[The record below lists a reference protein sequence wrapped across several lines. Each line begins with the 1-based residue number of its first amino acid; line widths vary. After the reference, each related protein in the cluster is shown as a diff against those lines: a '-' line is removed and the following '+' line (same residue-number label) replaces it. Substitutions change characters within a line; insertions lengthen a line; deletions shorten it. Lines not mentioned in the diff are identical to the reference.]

1 MTRCRNNLP
10 ALTASEKSAECIMY
24 RQLLRVTTLVP
35 PRDAAHHTA
44 RYGTIKL
51 LWLFGHSQDAGSAT
65 PAGGRLDRVHTP
77 LMKPQRL
84 MYSPTR
90 SRRLNEM
97 LGLIVL
103 VVAGLL
109 LLALVS
115 YTPSD
120 PSFNSVGDGAGTHL
134 AHNWTGLVGAYSAD
148 LLLQTLGIAIFFV
161 PLALLRIGLS
171 WIRSQRVGS
180 TKAKVAGILL
190 WLIFAPALIALMPG
204 EMLWRHALPISGIEG
219 TILAGGLIHFVNY
232 PGAMILCGLMVAL
245 SLYLTTTFLLANA
258 GSWFTAHFG
267 FIRSLSDRYAAWKS
281 KRRGAADEEFDE
293 AFASKREIAA
303 AMARKQEAGE
313 GDAAR
318 NGSLLSSFFGWFGR
332 RNRKQEDESDAT
344 VSQGPEVNDEPASV
358 WQTMPRTLVDAAPM
372 TGLHVAAA
380 AAAPYAAQLAAAAAP
395 LRSAQAAGAVETPSA
410 AEVEDDGWLNA
421 PERRTPPPILAM
433 PKASHVAMPEPPPA
447 RIPTLKPVQTVGLP
461 PMPSPMQDIAAQNIA
476 FGKRADADQRAVA
489 ITPKSVRGYKLPPS
503 SLLYKS
509 EEHAQVRENELRE
522 EARVLVEKCG
532 EFGVDGSVEQIN
544 PGPVVTTFEFRPDA
558 GVKYSRV
565 TGLADDLC
573 LAMAA
578 ESILI
583 ERMPGKSTVGIQVPN
598 HERETIWLR
607 DVVECENF
615 AQSKSKLAIALGKDI
630 SGRIVIGDLAS
641 MPHVL
646 IAGSTGSGKSVA
658 INAMIMSVLFKS
670 TPEQVRMILVDPK
683 RVELGMYEGIPHLFT
698 PIITEAKLAANA
710 LRNAVREMER
720 RLKLLAANHVRN
732 IDQFNKLFENGS
744 EYLFADVNQ
753 EPLPYI
759 MIIIDELADLMM
771 LDRANVEEA
780 ITRLAQMARA
790 VGIHLVLATQR
801 PSVDVITGL
810 IKANVPTRMSFRL
823 ATKVD
828 SRTIIDSNGAE
839 SLLGR
844 GDMLFLPPGTSRL
857 QRVHAPFV
865 TEKEIAAVTEF
876 WKAQGEAEYVHGFLE
891 GPKDE
896 KSSEGGSSG
905 DGEEDDA
912 LFDDAVRLVFEF
924 GKASTSLLQRRLRI
938 GYGRAAHL
946 IDMMERDGL
955 VGPADGSKPREIL
968 KSPSYFSEVDAS
980 TR

>member
-1 MTRCRNNLP
+1 MR
-10 ALTASEKSAECIMY
+10 
-24 RQLLRVTTLVP
+24 
-35 PRDAAHHTA
+35 
-44 RYGTIKL
+44 
-51 LWLFGHSQDAGSAT
+51 
-65 PAGGRLDRVHTP
+65 
-77 LMKPQRL
+77 PQRL
-84 MYSPTR
+84 IYSPTR

-97 LGLIVL
+97 LGLCVL
-103 VVAGLL
+103 AVAALL
-109 LLALVS
+109 LLALAT
-115 YTPSD
+115 YTPQD
-120 PSFNSVGDGAGTHL
+120 PSFDTVSGALGLHP
-134 AHNWTGLVGAYSAD
+134 ARNWTGLLGSYTAD
-148 LLLQTLGIAIFFV
+148 LLLQVFGVAIV
-161 PLALLRIGLS
+161 VLPLCLLRIGVC
-171 WIRSQRVGS
+171 WMRSRAVGAPL
-180 TKAKVAGILL
+180 AKIIGLGL
-190 WLIFAPALIALMPG
+190 WLLFAPAAIALLPG
-204 EMLWRHALPISGIEG
+204 HALWRHALPISGVEG
-219 TILAGGLIHFVNY
+219 RLLADGLVLLVNL
-232 PGAMILCGLMVAL
+232 PGAITVCALMVAL
-245 SLYLTTTFLLANA
+245 SAYLSTSFLLAMA
-258 GSWFTAHFG
+258 RDWFGTHF
-267 FIRSLSDRYAAWKS
+267 
-281 KRRGAADEEFDE
+281 
-293 AFASKREIAA
+293 AFAGKLRERWASFLN
-303 AMARKQEAGE
+303 RKKVRAERPLPEAVRAE
-313 GDAAR
+313 LTSAQSERAK
-318 NGSLLSSFFGWFGR
+318 NSLLAGLLGFFGR
-332 RNRKQEDESDAT
+332 RKANGEDLDDEAGAD
-344 VSQGPEVNDEPASV
+344 PERDPLSI
-358 WQTMPRTLVDAAPM
+358 WQTMPRTQVDTVAP
-372 TGLHVAAA
+372 TALGTAAA
-380 AAAPYAAQLAAAAAP
+380 AAAPFAAQLAAAALPLTAALP
-395 LRSAQAAGAVETPSA
+395 LRE
-410 AEVEDDGWLNA
+410 AELPFAEAEMLSPATQTKADDGWLDA
-421 PERRTPPPILAM
+421 PERATFGSKRALD
-433 PKASHVAMPEPPPA
+433 HVDIPEAPPA
-447 RIPTLKPVQTVGLP
+447 RLPSKPLRPQLVQAAAMP
-461 PMPSPMQDIAAQNIA
+461 SAMPSPMADIRDQNIA
-476 FGKRADADQRAVA
+476 FGKRADADMKAVTIA
-489 ITPKSVRGYKLPPS
+489 PKSIRGYKLPPS

-509 EEHAQVRENELRE
+509 DEQSEVREDALRE
-522 EARVLVEKCG
+522 EAKVLVEKCA
-532 EFGVDGSVEQIN
+532 EFGVSGKVEQIN
-544 PGPVVTTFEFRPDA
+544 PGPVVTTFEFKPDS

-607 DVVECENF
+607 DVVECESF

-630 SGRIVIGDLAS
+630 NGRIVTADLAA

-658 INAMIMSVLFKS
+658 INAMIMSVLYKS

-710 LRNAVREMER
+710 LRNAVKEMER

-732 IDQFNKLFENGS
+732 IDQFNKLFESGS
-744 EYLFADVNQ
+744 DYLFEDVNQ

-780 ITRLAQMARA
+780 ITRIAQMARA

-810 IKANVPTRMSFRL
+810 LKANVPTRMSFRL

-844 GDMLFLPPGTSRL
+844 GDMLYLPPGTSRL

-876 WKAQGEAEYVHGFLE
+876 WRAQGQAEYVEGFLE

-896 KSSEGGSSG
+896 KGEGTGSAN
-905 DGEEDDA
+905 DGEDNDPM
-912 LFDDAVRLVFEF
+912 FDDAVRLVFEF

-946 IDMMERDGL
+946 VDMMERDGL

-968 KSPSYFSEVDAS
+968 KSAAYFSEVDAAM
-980 TR
+980 R